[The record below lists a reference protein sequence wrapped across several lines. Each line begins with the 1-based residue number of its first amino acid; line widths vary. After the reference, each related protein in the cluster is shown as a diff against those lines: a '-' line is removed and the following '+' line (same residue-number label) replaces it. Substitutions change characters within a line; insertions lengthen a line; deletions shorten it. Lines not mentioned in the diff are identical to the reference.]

1 MRLEVVSWLQERAL
15 RGGLMRKRML
25 AAAAIVCAASM
36 AIGAQA
42 PSPQQQAPGES
53 PDRVTVTGCLQ
64 PAPQSQTE
72 ANSPPPDAKANST
85 GKGFVLTDTTAGPAN
100 APDESK
106 SVAKTYRLVANDSA
120 LSPHAGKK
128 VELTGTVQDQ
138 DSSARSEN
146 PAPPDAAPSAA
157 GAGGPRLVVE
167 SGKVLSV
174 SCAQ

>member
-1 MRLEVVSWLQERAL
+1 
-15 RGGLMRKRML
+15 MRKRML
-25 AAAAIVCAASM
+25 ATAAIVYAASM

-53 PDRVTVTGCLQ
+53 PDRVTVTGCLK

-72 ANSPPPDAKANST
+72 ANSPAPDAKANST
-85 GKGFVLTDTTAGPAN
+85 DKGFVLTDATAGPAN

-106 SVAKTYRLVANDSA
+106 SVARTYRLVANDSA

-128 VELTGTVQDQ
+128 VELTGTIQGQDTT
-138 DSSARSEN
+138 RSDN
-146 PAPPDAAPSAA
+146 VSPPEAQNAAANS
-157 GAGGPRLVVE
+157 GPRLVVE

-174 SCAQ
+174 ECAQ

>member
-1 MRLEVVSWLQERAL
+1 
-15 RGGLMRKRML
+15 MRKRML

-106 SVAKTYRLVANDSA
+106 SVARTYRLVANDSA